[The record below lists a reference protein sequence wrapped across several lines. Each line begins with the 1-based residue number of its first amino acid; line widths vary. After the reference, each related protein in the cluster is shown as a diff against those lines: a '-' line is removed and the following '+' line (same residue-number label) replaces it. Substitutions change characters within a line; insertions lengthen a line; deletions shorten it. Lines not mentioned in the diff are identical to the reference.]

1 MTNLLKIFTYELKRN
16 IRRMGYLFGTF
27 GVPIIGF
34 ILVFVI
40 TNISGGS
47 MNTMNTIATA
57 IEELSIQGSG
67 VVGIVDLSGI
77 MTIPDDLAEQMRLY
91 PDGDTAKA
99 ALLDGEVETVYIF
112 AEDYLETGEVTQ
124 VLPSLSLNNINTA
137 PPHALAMAN
146 LAGEV
151 EPGVFARLL
160 NPSQVTTVNLA
171 LNEPQDSSV
180 DTTFVIVYVFALALI
195 MSLFVTNGYLMQSVI
210 EEKES
215 RLIEI
220 LLASVRPIE
229 LLGGKIL
236 AMGLLGILQLVVWI
250 GALVLLP
257 RIFGGSDAANTAGML
272 AALLNIQVPTDI
284 LPLIAVYFVL
294 AYVMFGAFFA
304 AIGALSNS
312 MREGPQYAVLFTL
325 PAVAPLW
332 FLAVFVAQPDSTLAV
347 ILSMFP
353 LTSPIAMTVRLV
365 VSPVPPLQ
373 IVISIILLA
382 LGALGAIWLAGRLFR
397 VQSLLAGKMPRL
409 RDIPALIRG

>member
-1 MTNLLKIFTYELKRN
+1 MTNLLKIFAYELKRN

-34 ILVFVI
+34 VLVFVI
-40 TNISGGS
+40 TNFSGGS
-47 MNTMNTIATA
+47 MNTMDTIATV
-57 IEELSIQGSG
+57 IEELTIEGSG
-67 VVGIVDLSGI
+67 TVGIVDLSGM
-77 MTIPDDLAEQMRLY
+77 MTIPDDLAEQMTLY
-91 PDGDTAKA
+91 PDADTAKA
-99 ALLDGEVETVYIF
+99 ALLGGEVETVYIF

-124 VLPSLSLNNINTA
+124 VLPSLSLNDISTA
-137 PPHALAMAN
+137 PPRALAMAN

-151 EPGVFARLL
+151 EPDIFARLL

-171 LNEPQDSSV
+171 LNDPQNSSF

-257 RIFGGSDAANTAGML
+257 RIFGGGDAANTAGML

-332 FLAVFVAQPDSTLAV
+332 FLPIFAAQPDGTLAV